1 VKPKLTAFD
10 EKNRAAAAV
19 ILEEPATYGPDCLL
33 ARWARAVV
41 AKAPTPAVVEP
52 GAQREAQGDLFPE
65 AA

>member
-1 VKPKLTAFD
+1 MKLKTATFDAQNLRTARFVLRNEPK
-10 EKNRAAAAV
+10 
-19 ILEEPATYGPDCLL
+19 YGGESLL
-33 ARWARAVV
+33 VRWARAVV